1 MIECLNFSLS
11 LLNMVL
17 CLQTFDRLSKKDN
30 TLDTKVLSSD
40 KFTLNAKEDKRHI
53 KETCCERLGPWM
65 FFIEPLLITSWLD
78 KRILG
83 WVIHFINVFGHGQ
96 KNTLDN
102 LFKRDTK
109 IPSIWNS
116 FTSIKAF
123 FLTTVKVN
131 WTFKRISNNFSPKLE
146 TRIKDV
152 NEIDEHVIVLP
163 CVQLI

>member
-1 MIECLNFSLS
+1 MN
-11 LLNMVL
+11 V
-17 CLQTFDRLSKKDN
+17 
-30 TLDTKVLSSD
+30 
-40 KFTLNAKEDKRHI
+40 
-53 KETCCERLGPWM
+53 
-65 FFIEPLLITSWLD
+65 FIEPLLITSWLD

-96 KNTLDN
+96 ENTLDN
-102 LFKRDTK
+102 LFKRDILTA
-109 IPSIWNS
+109 SIWNS
-116 FTSIKAF
+116 VTSIKAF

-146 TRIKDV
+146 TRIEDV